1 MEDAYDGWGNLTRE
15 WQSLTAGQAV
25 NTSSTPSVQY
35 TYADGSGGLGVAQFV
50 RPTVVTYPNGRQIDY
65 NYAAGVDSV
74 MSRITSI
81 QTAGESTPNA
91 AYSYLGADQ
100 IVTEDYQQPQ
110 IKLDYSAGSH
120 QRLSSNFGNLDQFGR
135 VVDQIWSS
143 YGSASGNVGTV
154 DGYGY
159 TYDAASNRLTD
170 TYLLAPASAL
180 SEMYVYDKIDRL
192 TSATRSNGQS
202 QTWTLDS
209 LGNIISSLTNGTNQ
223 TETVN
228 SANEIQSLSGAAT
241 PGYDLAGNMTTT
253 LEPGFAE
260 HRADGRVRRLESVG
274 ECVGRFGQ
282 RYLPVRRLG
291 PVGG

>member
-1 MEDAYDGWGNLTRE
+1 
-15 WQSLTAGQAV
+15 
-25 NTSSTPSVQY
+25 
-35 TYADGSGGLGVAQFV
+35 
-50 RPTVVTYPNGRQIDY
+50 
-65 NYAAGVDSV
+65 
-74 MSRITSI
+74 MSRIASI

-120 QRLSSNFGNLDQFGR
+120 DRRLEEFRQSRPVRPGCRSDLVLRRQRLGQCRHGRRLRLYVRCGEQPAYRHLPAGTSFSLERDVRLRQNRSSDLGH
-135 VVDQIWSS
+135 
-143 YGSASGNVGTV
+143 
-154 DGYGY
+154 
-159 TYDAASNRLTD
+159 
-170 TYLLAPASAL
+170 
-180 SEMYVYDKIDRL
+180 
-192 TSATRSNGQS
+192 ATRSNGQS

-209 LGNIISSLTNGTNQ
+209 LGNIISSSTNGTNQ
-223 TETVN
+223 TETVD

-241 PGYDLAGNMTTT
+241 PGYDRAGNMTTT
-253 LEPGFAE
+253 PGTGFAE